1 MTSSKNFLSLY
12 KIPPVLLNEVKNV
25 HNLWSILNYPWIVVE
40 IKSTSQMVE
49 ISHLCFHRI
58 VDRIFPCP
66 KLFPGGQ
73 IQYKEISMTP
83 SLNLFWMSKIQKD
96 KILIKNNFFRIL
108 MCAEFMT
115 PGFRQE
121 RPFFCIFP
129 ASIKFAN
136 LKILPFRYYNNFKTW
151 CYTVKNGS

>member
-1 MTSSKNFLSLY
+1 M
-12 KIPPVLLNEVKNV
+12 NEVKNV

-49 ISHLCFHRI
+49 IKNLWFYLT

-66 KLFPGGQ
+66 KLFSTSQ
-73 IQYKEISMTP
+73 IQNKEISGTNEVGTIP
-83 SLNLFWMSKIQKD
+83 SFNLFWMSTKIQND
-96 KILIKNNFFRIL
+96 KILIKNNFFRIS
-108 MCAEFMT
+108 MRAEFMT

-129 ASIKFAN
+129 ASTKFAN
-136 LKILPFRYYNNFKTW
+136 LKILPFRYYNNFKTR